1 MRERRRVARNVRREL
16 TTPSIAIRAKR
27 ESTRQKL
34 LAERHPSRLRSCDRG
49 SDLVSIY
56 VGSKCLSDS
65 SSSMAITT
73 TTKERSDGCVDYSSA
88 SNSREVLAQIELVL
102 VTVEPLKEYV
112 TIHWQVILCIIQSKE
127 GL

>member
-1 MRERRRVARNVRREL
+1 
-16 TTPSIAIRAKR
+16 
-27 ESTRQKL
+27 
-34 LAERHPSRLRSCDRG
+34 
-49 SDLVSIY
+49 
-56 VGSKCLSDS
+56 
-65 SSSMAITT
+65 MAITT

-88 SNSREVLAQIELVL
+88 SSSREVLARIELVL